1 MKEQNSPYLDKLKQ
15 NLFQIFILIFIV
27 YSTIIASLYKYYN
40 AKVEMEKTQILQN
53 QYNKILAVS
62 MNKISSLAYHLSS
75 NI

>member
-40 AKVEMEKTQILQN
+40 AKAEMEKTQILQN
-53 QYNKILAVS
+53 
-62 MNKISSLAYHLSS
+62 
-75 NI
+75 